1 MILSQIFQNNE
12 ELPKMIKQIGEDKW
26 NLGLAY
32 KNEQNYEDLL
42 VEYKPVWDW
51 DNVPAGPYGTGT
63 CDGTGMGRHPNFVG
77 CWTWAIISLYDGC
90 KKKSYKL
97 TAYIDS
103 IHVFRM
109 WCSAMDNEQFGD
121 NMFMEKKV
129 NKQLTDYL
137 LRSRDTWKDLKPI

>member
-1 MILSQIFQNNE
+1 MILSQIFQNNK
-12 ELPKMIKQIGEDKW
+12 ELPKMIRQIGEDKW

-51 DNVPAGPYGTGT
+51 DNVPAGPYGTG
-63 CDGTGMGRHPNFVG
+63 DGTGIGRAPNFVG
-77 CWTWAIISLYDGC
+77 CWAWAIISLYDGC
-90 KKKSYKL
+90 NKKSYKL

-121 NMFMEKKV
+121 NVFMEKKIN
-129 NKQLTDYL
+129 NKMTDYL
-137 LRSRDTWKDLKPI
+137 LRCRDTWKDLKPI